1 MKPLSEEA
9 RQLRAAGQR
18 DRTAFQVLRRDAESP
33 VEIILFHA
41 QQALEK
47 FMKTALIMEGIV
59 FRRTHDLLE
68 LNDRA
73 LQAGIALPVASDLL
87 ARIGPYAVE
96 FRYLGVIA
104 PVVSVEE
111 AQSAVDA
118 LWAWLE
124 KQVDDAAAS
133 TGPPAIPAT
142 APSDDGTTDQ
152 EKPMNGA
159 ISGDSSH
166 KPLTETVD
174 HDRPLPQP
182 E

>member
-1 MKPLSEEA
+1 MKRLSEEA
-9 RQLRAAGQR
+9 RQLLAAGQR
-18 DRTAFQVLRRDAESP
+18 DRTAFRVLRRDAESP

-111 AQSAVDA
+111 AGSAVDV

-133 TGPPAIPAT
+133 TGPPAIPAIT
-142 APSDDGTTDQ
+142 PSDHCTTDQ
-152 EKPMNGA
+152 EKLMNGA
-159 ISGDSSH
+159 LSGDNSY

-174 HDRPLPQP
+174 HDRPVPQP

>member
-9 RQLRAAGQR
+9 RQLLAAGQR
-18 DRTAFQVLRRDAESP
+18 DRTAFRVLRRDAESP

-47 FMKTALIMEGIV
+47 FMKTALIMEGVV

-104 PVVSVEE
+104 PIVSVEE
-111 AQSAVDA
+111 AESAVDA
-118 LWAWLE
+118 LSAWLE
-124 KQVDDAAAS
+124 KQGDVATAS
-133 TGPPAIPAT
+133 TWSPTISAT
-142 APSDDGTTDQ
+142 ASSDDCATDGQ
-152 EKPMNGA
+152 KTVTGA
-159 ISGDSSH
+159 IA
-166 KPLTETVD
+166 E
-174 HDRPLPQP
+174 HDPD
-182 E
+182 EYIS

>member
-18 DRTAFQVLRRDAESP
+18 DWTAFRVLRRDAESP

-47 FMKTALIMEGIV
+47 FMKTALIMEGVV

-96 FRYLGVIA
+96 FLYLGVIA
-104 PVVSVEE
+104 PIVSVEE
-111 AQSAVDA
+111 AESAVDA

-124 KQVDDAAAS
+124 KQVDAAATS
-133 TGPPAIPAT
+133 TRSPAISAT
-142 APSDDGTTDQ
+142 APSDDCATDGH
-152 EKPMNGA
+152 KTASRPMPGDDLDEH
-159 ISGDSSH
+159 IS
-166 KPLTETVD
+166 
-174 HDRPLPQP
+174 
-182 E
+182 

>member
-9 RQLRAAGQR
+9 RQLLAAGQR
-18 DRTAFQVLRRDAESP
+18 DRTAFRVLRRDAESP

-47 FMKTALIMEGIV
+47 FMKTALIIEGVV

-73 LQAGIALPVASDLL
+73 LQAGIALPVASGLL

-104 PVVSVEE
+104 PIVSVEE
-111 AQSAVDA
+111 AESAVDA

-124 KQVDDAAAS
+124 KQVDVATAS
-133 TGPPAIPAT
+133 TRSPAILAT
-142 APSDDGTTDQ
+142 ASSDDCATDGQ
-152 EKPMNGA
+152 KTATGA
-159 ISGDSSH
+159 I
-166 KPLTETVD
+166 PE
-174 HDRPLPQP
+174 HDPDEHLS
-182 E
+182 